1 MEEAILGL
9 EASRAF
15 HSLLAAVNIRH
26 EVKKQK
32 TEASGGQTRKKAQNS
47 LLLLVSLSLK
57 T

>member
-47 LLLLVSLSLK
+47 LLLLGLSK
-57 T
+57 S